1 MPFDL
6 FQQMKYFQYTN
17 RFSYYSLRCNTQIIS
32 GMQITIDS
40 SVAIPNCA
48 ADARR
53 AELLRTLCSPG
64 LGAGPQ
70 RAETRHFRQSGN
82 AWFCAFVYTKALLAT
97 FVAARFMVTIA
108 A

>member
-1 MPFDL
+1 MMAVNIPE
-6 FQQMKYFQYTN
+6 
-17 RFSYYSLRCNTQIIS
+17 IIP
-32 GMQITIDS
+32 GLQWRTDS
-40 SVAIPNCA
+40 TTAIYNCA

-53 AELLRTLCSPG
+53 AELLRTLYSPG
-64 LGAGPQ
+64 IGAGPQ
-70 RAETRHFRQSGN
+70 QAETRHFRQSGN

>member
-1 MPFDL
+1 
-6 FQQMKYFQYTN
+6 
-17 RFSYYSLRCNTQIIS
+17 
-32 GMQITIDS
+32 MQITIDS

-70 RAETRHFRQSGN
+70 QAETRHFRQGGN